1 MFVILITY
9 IYVNKIFNMVYVF
22 IISILIYLNIVN
34 YVFKVLNK
42 AYLSL
47 MLQINLLY
55 PVRVSWMQNRNVLS
69 VRLSQ
74 RDAVASILLLALSK
88 LPIDWRSQLQI
99 APLEQKQ
106 RQNFLLRVCFQAP
119 RCPLFLTVKH
129 FNRPHL
135 TRLK

>member
-42 AYLSL
+42 ADLSL

-55 PVRVSWMQNRNVLS
+55 PLRVSWMQNRNVLS
-69 VRLSQ
+69 VKLSQ
-74 RDAVASILLLALSK
+74 RNAVASILLIAPSK
-88 LPIDWRSQLQI
+88 LPIYWRSQLQI
-99 APLEQKQ
+99 APLKQKQ
-106 RQNFLLRVCFQAP
+106 RQTFLLRGCFQAP
-119 RCPLFLTVKH
+119 RYLLFLTVKH
-129 FNRPHL
+129 FNRQHL
-135 TRLK
+135 MRLK